1 MLLPL
6 RLRTEDKEAQTE
18 ESAFRTFGKAG
29 RSFHQ
34 SSRQKAMCLFP
45 PKNAELAIILCESWT
60 RTNKRP
66 ANEVEI
72 HGEKGKR
79 SAQYWRLL
87 TILLLEGK
95 LALLTCVL
103 ECCMGAIYWWDIGGL
118 LRIFFFAI
126 AYLENWSGISIKGTQ
141 DDASHISGR
150 C

>member
-34 SSRQKAMCLFP
+34 SLFP

-79 SAQYWRLL
+79 TAQYWRLL

-103 ECCMGAIYWWDIGGL
+103 ECCMGAIYW
-118 LRIFFFAI
+118 
-126 AYLENWSGISIKGTQ
+126 
-141 DDASHISGR
+141 
-150 C
+150 